1 MMMRVPYNYLDRQFG
16 PSSGLTP
23 TILARIRDVAERGD
37 FTLGAEVDEFESAWA
52 KLVGTKYA
60 IGMSN
65 GTDAIAVA
73 LIAAGLQPGE
83 EVLTSP
89 VSFIATTGAII
100 QAGGK
105 PVFQD
110 VAQVDAPNIATHAPG
125 TNIMKKSR
133 QDWVVPVLWAGNL
146 SFVDQWPHYGRKVV
160 IDAAQAVNG
169 RFVDQKIGNRLKDA
183 YAFCYSLHP
192 LKNVHGWTDGGVI
205 ATNDISVDDTS
216 RSLRNHGLKGR
227 DLWEQP
233 GYNHRMSTVEATIVL
248 EVLND
253 YDTMAARRAENA
265 LLLDEAV
272 DRVDGLTKPYVEPG
286 TGHAYH
292 LYQIIVDGDRQAFL
306 DYLVENGVEALV
318 HYPIPFH
325 LQLAMRP
332 LEYARGDFPIAEQFC
347 DQHVSVPIHEYLTGE
362 EVAYMCS
369 VIESYGG

>member
-1 MMMRVPYNYLDRQFG
+1 MIMRVPYNYLDRQFG

-37 FTLGAEVDEFESAWA
+37 FTLGAEVYEFESAWA
-52 KLVGTKYA
+52 KLIGTKHA

-65 GTDAIAVA
+65 GTDAITVA

-89 VSFIATTGAII
+89 VSFVATTGAII

-105 PVFQD
+105 PVFTD
-110 VAQVDAPNIATHAPG
+110 VDRVDAPNIAYADSG
-125 TNIMKKSR
+125 
-133 QDWVVPVLWAGNL
+133 QDWIVPVLWAGNL
-146 SFVDQWPHYGRKVV
+146 YGVDWWDSSKVV
-160 IDAAQAVNG
+160 VDAAQAVNA
-169 RFVDQKIGNRLKDA
+169 RFVDQKIGDRLSIP
-183 YAFCYSLHP
+183 YAFTYSLHP

-205 ATNDISVDDTS
+205 ATNDTSVDDAS

-233 GYNHRMSTVEATIVL
+233 GYNHRISTVEATIVL

-272 DRVDGLTKPYVEPG
+272 DRVDGLMKPYVKPG

-332 LEYARGDFPIAEQFC
+332 LGYARGDFPIAEQFC
-347 DQHVSVPIHEYLTGE
+347 DQHVSVPIHEYLTDE
-362 EVAYMCS
+362 EVTHMQT
-369 VIESYGG
+369 VIEKWQG